1 LRRGIAE
8 ERALVHRLEDLG
20 FAVLRAPA
28 SGSSTKLDRPDI
40 VAGGHGIHLALE
52 VKTTNKTTLYIQK
65 TSIDQLTRFSE
76 RFGATPYL
84 AVKFKHQ
91 HRDWTLI
98 SPARLA
104 KTKSGYK
111 LPLKDALK
119 IGSRLD
125 ALISTKLTDYA
136 QSA

>member
-1 LRRGIAE
+1 MRRGIAE
-8 ERALVHRLEDLG
+8 ERELVHRLEDLG

-40 VAGGHGIHLALE
+40 VAGGHGMHLTLE
-52 VKTTNKTTLYIQK
+52 VKTTSKTTLYIQK
-65 TSIDQLTRFSE
+65 ASIDQLTRFSE

-91 HRDWTLI
+91 RRDWVLI
-98 SPARLA
+98 SPERLA

-111 LPLKDALK
+111 LTLKEALK
-119 IGSRLD
+119 VGSRLE
-125 ALISTKLTDYA
+125 AVISSKLTDYA
-136 QSA
+136 QST